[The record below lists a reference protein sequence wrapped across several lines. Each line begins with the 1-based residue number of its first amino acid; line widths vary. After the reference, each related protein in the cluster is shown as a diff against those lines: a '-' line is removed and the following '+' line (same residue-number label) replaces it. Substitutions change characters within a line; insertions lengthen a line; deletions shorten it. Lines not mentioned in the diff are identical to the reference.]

1 MIMKVKELIES
12 LSKLDPEKNIWI
24 LYDYYALLDIVPNKE
39 ADEEDVE
46 QFGINGMKLGDY
58 VVSVG

>member
-1 MIMKVKELIES
+1 MKVKELIES